1 MEKQTE
7 QWSTRLGFIL
17 SSAGAAV
24 GLGAIWKFPYMT
36 GMNGGGAF
44 FFIFILFTVLIG
56 LPLLIAEFVIG
67 RGAQKEAV
75 SAYKK
80 LAPKRSIFSFIGH
93 WGVVGAFI
101 LMSFYSVVGG
111 WVLIYSLMSIPG
123 TVITDSADYAGLF
136 DTITGNPLLTIAGLA
151 VFVFLNSFVISNGIQ
166 NGIEKYSKILMP
178 LLFIFFIIIVI
189 RALTFEGAMEGIRFF
204 LQPDFSQLNGENILY
219 ALGQAF
225 FSLAIGISVMV
236 TYSSYL
242 AKSVSLTKS
251 AASVSVMNILVS
263 LLAGLAIFPIVF
275 SFGLEPT
282 EGPGLLFIVL
292 PEAFSQ
298 MPFGELFL
306 SLFLFLFLFA
316 ILTSSFSMLEIITS
330 SLNEKMKASR
340 KQIAWAAGVAVFI
353 FGIPAALSSNVL
365 ADFHIFGKTAFDAS
379 DFLVS
384 NIMLPVG
391 CLLIALF
398 VGFKMDR
405 KLVEQEFHAGNQL
418 NAGLFQTWYQILRWL
433 APIVIIIVFLYS
445 IRDII
450 NI

>member
-7 QWSTRLGFIL
+7 QWSTKLGFIL

-44 FFIFILFTVLIG
+44 FFIFIFFTVLIG
-56 LPLLIAEFVIG
+56 LPLLIAEFVVG

-75 SAYKK
+75 SAFQK
-80 LAPKRSIFSFIGH
+80 LAPKSIFSFIGK

-111 WVLIYSLMSIPG
+111 WVLIYSLLSIPG
-123 TVITDSADYAGLF
+123 MVIKDGADYTGLF
-136 DTITGNPLLTIAGLA
+136 GMITENPLITVAALA
-151 VFVFLNSFVISNGIQ
+151 VFVFINSFVISNGIK

-189 RALTFEGAMEGIRFF
+189 RALTFEGAMEGVRFF

-225 FSLAIGISVMV
+225 FSLAVGISVMV

-242 AKSVSLTKS
+242 SKDVSLTKS
-251 AASVSVMNILVS
+251 AASVSIMNIMVS
-263 LLAGLAIFPIVF
+263 LLAGLAVFPIVF

-282 EGPGLLFIVL
+282 EGPKLLFIVL

-298 MPFGELFL
+298 MPFGEVFLCLFL
-306 SLFLFLFLFA
+306 LLFLFA

-330 SLNEKMKASR
+330 AVHEKTKANR
-340 KQIAWAAGVAVFI
+340 KTIAWIAGLIVFI
-353 FGIPAALSSNVL
+353 AGIPAALSSNLL
-365 ADFHIFGKTAFDAS
+365 ADFHIFGKTVFDAS

-384 NIMLPVG
+384 NIMLPGG

-405 KLVEQEFHAGNQL
+405 KLVEQEFHAGSHWRN
-418 NAGLFQTWYQILRWL
+418 GMFQTWYQLLRWL
-433 APIVIIIVFLYS
+433 APITIVVVFLYS
-445 IRDII
+445 LGVI
-450 NI
+450 

>member
-75 SAYKK
+75 SAYQK
-80 LAPKRSIFSFIGH
+80 LTPKRSIFSFIGH
-93 WGVVGAFI
+93 WGVAGAFI

-111 WVLIYSLMSIPG
+111 WVLIYSLMSVPG
-123 TVITDSADYAGLF
+123 MVISDNSDYAALF
-136 DTITGNPLLTIAGLA
+136 DTITGSPLLTIAGLA
-151 VFVFLNSFVISNGIQ
+151 FFVFLNSFVISNGIQ

-178 LLFIFFIIIVI
+178 LLFLFFIIIVI
-189 RALTFEGAMEGIRFF
+189 RALTFEGAMEGVRFF

-242 AKSVSLTKS
+242 AKNVSLTKS

-330 SLNEKMKASR
+330 SVNERVKASR
-340 KQIAWAAGVAVFI
+340 KQIAWVAGVAVFI
-353 FGIPAALSSNVL
+353 FGIPAALSSNAL

-391 CLLIALF
+391 CLFIALF
-398 VGFKMDR
+398 VGFKMKR
-405 KLVEQEFHAGNQL
+405 TLVEQEFHAGNPFG
-418 NAGLFQTWYQILRWL
+418 NGMFQVWYQILRWI
-433 APIVIIIVFLYS
+433 APITIVIVFLYS
-445 IRDII
+445 LGIFQLF
-450 NI
+450 

>member
-1 MEKQTE
+1 MEKKTE

-75 SAYKK
+75 SAYQK

-93 WGVVGAFI
+93 WGVIGAFI

-123 TVITDSADYAGLF
+123 MVVTDNADYAALF
-136 DTITGNPLLTIAGLA
+136 NTITGNPLLTVAGLA
-151 VFVFLNSFVISNGIQ
+151 VFVFINSFVISNGIQ
-166 NGIEKYSKILMP
+166 NGIEKYNKIMMP
-178 LLFIFFIIIVI
+178 LLFIFFIIIVV
-189 RALTFEGAMEGIRFF
+189 RALTFEGAMEGVRFF

-225 FSLAIGISVMV
+225 FSLAVGVSVMV

-242 AKSVSLTKS
+242 AKDISLTKS
-251 AASVSVMNILVS
+251 AASVSIMNIMVS

-298 MPFGELFL
+298 MPFGEIFL

-330 SLNEKMKASR
+330 SINEKVKASR
-340 KQIAWAAGVAVFI
+340 KQIAWIAGLAVFI
-353 FGIPAALSSNVL
+353 FGIPAALSSNAL
-365 ADFHIFGKTAFDAS
+365 ADFHIFRKTVFDAS

-384 NIMLPVG
+384 NIMLPGG

-398 VGFKMDR
+398 AGFKMDR

-418 NAGLFQTWYQILRWL
+418 NNGLFQAWYQILRWL
-433 APIVIIIVFLYS
+433 APITIIIVFLYS
-445 IRDII
+445 LGVL
-450 NI
+450 

>member
-1 MEKQTE
+1 MEKKTE
-7 QWSTRLGFIL
+7 QWSTKLGFIL

-44 FFIFILFTVLIG
+44 FFIFILFTILIG
-56 LPLLIAEFVIG
+56 LPLLIAEFVVG

-75 SAYKK
+75 SAYQK
-80 LAPKRSIFSFIGH
+80 LASKRSIFSFIGH

-111 WVLIYSLMSIPG
+111 WVLIYSLMSISG
-123 TVITDSADYAGLF
+123 MVITDGADYGALF
-136 DTITGNPLLTIAGLA
+136 DTITGNPLLTIVGLA
-151 VFVFLNSFVISNGIQ
+151 VFVFINSFVISHGIQ
-166 NGIEKYSKILMP
+166 NGIEKYSKVLMP
-178 LLFIFFIIIVI
+178 LLFIFFLIIVV
-189 RALTFEGAMEGIRFF
+189 RSLTFEGAMEGVRFF
-204 LQPDFSQLNGENILY
+204 LKPDFSQLNGENILY

-225 FSLAIGISVMV
+225 FSLAVGISVMV

-242 AKSVSLTKS
+242 AKNVSLTTS
-251 AASVSVMNILVS
+251 AASVSIMNIFVS

-275 SFGLEPT
+275 AFGLEPT
-282 EGPGLLFIVL
+282 EGPGLLFVVL

-298 MPFGELFL
+298 MPFGSLFL
-306 SLFLFLFLFA
+306 SLFLLLFLFA

-330 SLNEKMKASR
+330 SLDEKTKGSR
-340 KQIAWAAGVAVFI
+340 KQIAWIAGLAVFI

-391 CLLIALF
+391 CLFIALF
-398 VGFKMDR
+398 VGFTMNR
-405 KLVEQEFHAGNQL
+405 TLVEQEFQARNPLGN
-418 NAGLFQTWYQILRWL
+418 GMFQVWYQLLRWI
-433 APIVIIIVFLYS
+433 APVTIVIVFLYS
-445 IRDII
+445 LGVFPF
-450 NI
+450 

>member
-1 MEKQTE
+1 MEKKTE

-75 SAYKK
+75 SAYQK
-80 LAPKRSIFSFIGH
+80 LAPKKSIFSFIGH
-93 WGVVGAFI
+93 WGVIGAFI

-111 WVLIYSLMSIPG
+111 WVLIYSLISLPG
-123 TVITDSADYAGLF
+123 MIITDNADYGALF
-136 DTITGNPLLTIAGLA
+136 DMITGNPLITVAGLA
-151 VFVFLNSFVISNGIQ
+151 VFVFFNSFVISNGIK

-178 LLFIFFIIIVI
+178 LLFIFFIIIVV
-189 RALTFEGAMEGIRFF
+189 RALTFEGAMEGVRFF

-225 FSLAIGISVMV
+225 FSLAVGISVMV

-242 AKSVSLTKS
+242 AKNVSLTKS

-275 SFGLEPT
+275 SFGLEPA
-282 EGPGLLFIVL
+282 EGPGLLFVVL

-298 MPFGELFL
+298 MPFGEIFL

-316 ILTSSFSMLEIITS
+316 ILTSSFSMLEIITAS
-330 SLNEKMKASR
+330 MNEKMKASR
-340 KQIAWAAGVAVFI
+340 KQIAWAAGAAVFI

-384 NIMLPVG
+384 NIMLPGG

-398 VGFKMDR
+398 VGFKMNR
-405 KLVEQEFHAGNQL
+405 TLVEQEFHAGNQFG
-418 NAGLFQTWYQILRWL
+418 NGMFQIWCQILRWL
-433 APIVIIIVFLYS
+433 APVMIIIVFLYS
-445 IRDII
+445 IRDIL
-450 NI
+450 NV